1 MTEAHAAADS
11 IPTPDPFHLQITA
24 MIVESRA
31 HFLPHDAG
39 TFARLEGIVAS
50 LLRNA
55 ASLIDETGA
64 QSPFSPGADDEAMP
78 PEVFLETPELIG
90 LTQAVPRPSIGM
102 AIRHFRLVRR
112 EEAEHSRIGPNTA
125 MARALAV
132 VDLIQHPNTWWQVL
146 HAEVKAPLRRQGVA
160 TMLYDR
166 IAEVL
171 GCEMRPSGWLSDD
184 GYQFWLKRGH
194 FTMEWYRQPENLGG
208 LWINPRSLAALIW
221 LAEREMLELA
231 GEGQTEN

>member
-1 MTEAHAAADS
+1 MTEADAADR

-24 MIVESRA
+24 VIVESRA
-31 HFLPHDAG
+31 DFLPHDAE
-39 TFARLEGIVAS
+39 TYARLGGIVAS

-55 ASLIDETGA
+55 ESLIAETGA
-64 QSPFSPGADDEAMP
+64 QSPFHPAGDDVAGP

-102 AIRHFRLVRR
+102 AIQHFRLVRR
-112 EEAEHSRIGPNTA
+112 EEADRSRIGANTA

-146 HAEVKAPLRRQGVA
+146 HAEVKAPLRRQGIA

-171 GCEMRPSGWLSDD
+171 DREMRPSGWLSEEA
-184 GYQFWLKRGH
+184 YRFWLKRGH
-194 FTMEWYRQPENLGG
+194 FTMEWYQQAEHLGG
-208 LWINPRSLAALIW
+208 LWVNPRNLAALIW
-221 LAEREMLELA
+221 LAEREMLRDVPD
-231 GEGQTEN
+231 TRPN